1 MPCTDFN
8 QSKKNICFPVRFFF
22 SLGEPVQTSG
32 PLKPALLPEAH
43 ICLAVQHWAA
53 DFCPSVSLHR
63 RKFKLIS
70 ITAISS
76 AVYSGEPICWTPC
89 KSRNTNYVMP
99 KQLHQ
104 CSRCV
109 WSKKKNGQRNT
120 DKVLT
125 TAAQLPWRLIMAVF
139 PGLLDKQNKQ
149 IGYHCIFMKAMK
161 ILTLQYPWFEE
172 GKLWIKSCLA
182 GGHAMNVETGIQMEH
197 GAKQNVSPLN
207 LATVLMF
214 CSSH

>member
-1 MPCTDFN
+1 M
-8 QSKKNICFPVRFFF
+8 
-22 SLGEPVQTSG
+22 QTSG

-63 RKFKLIS
+63 RKFKVIS

-76 AVYSGEPICWTPC
+76 AAYSGEPICWTPC

-109 WSKKKNGQRNT
+109 WSKKKKWTKKYGQSPDNSSSAPLETNYGCFSCFVGQTEQTDWISLHFYESNENT
-120 DKVLT
+120 YI
-125 TAAQLPWRLIMAVF
+125 AISMIWGR
-139 PGLLDKQNKQ
+139 
-149 IGYHCIFMKAMK
+149 
-161 ILTLQYPWFEE
+161 
-172 GKLWIKSCLA
+172 
-182 GGHAMNVETGIQMEH
+182 
-197 GAKQNVSPLN
+197 
-207 LATVLMF
+207 
-214 CSSH
+214 